1 MFDDNDE
8 AKRDDGRIAALSGS
22 VRRRH
27 WSAAEKAAVV
37 KETLV
42 PGVCVSDV
50 ARRWQLDPQQVY
62 RWRHQDGVT
71 HGKTLRASQAAEVA
85 FVPIVTDVM
94 PVGEMAPVKLRAL
107 NPVGFITT
115 PARLLHCRSRGES
128 RDSDDGR
135 RPRAYR
141 SAPLFARGGRAAPR
155 ALCHLADPNRAS

>member
-8 AKRDDGRIAALSGS
+8 AKRDDGCVAALNGS

-37 KETLV
+37 KETLA
-42 PGVCVSDV
+42 PGARVSDV

-71 HGKTLRASQAAEVA
+71 HGKTALRADQAAEAA

-94 PVGEMAPVKLRAL
+94 PIGEVAAVKLAS
-107 NPVGFITT
+107 PVIEV
-115 PARLLHCRSRGES
+115 RLAGAVVRVVSG
-128 RDSDDGR
+128 SDDAHLTAVL
-135 RPRAYR
+135 RAVR
-141 SAPLFARGGRAAPR
+141 VSASG
-155 ALCHLADPNRAS
+155 S